1 MPSAWGCLLSRTAL
15 RFRAISDA
23 RSPPPWICPWHDRY
37 LAPGAVRRD
46 QGAAGGL
53 ELGLL
58 SQQLFSWHP
67 LYRRGLQVWGSAMVA
82 FNVVAL
88 LAGQV
93 PTEEAATLY
102 GWMSVIGLGLC
113 VFFGM
118 RANQMAI
125 ERYQSLGWEFAG
137 PRRKLL

>member
-1 MPSAWGCLLSRTAL
+1 MTVTLRQAQSGEIKVLQEGWSWGC
-15 RFRAISDA
+15 F
-23 RSPPPWICPWHDRY
+23 
-37 LAPGAVRRD
+37 
-46 QGAAGGL
+46 
-53 ELGLL
+53 LGSFFLGI
-58 SQQLFSWHP
+58 P

-125 ERYQSLGWEFAG
+125 ERYQSLGWEFAD
-137 PRRKLL
+137 PRSKLL

>member
-1 MPSAWGCLLSRTAL
+1 MTVTLRQAQSGEIKVLQEGWSWGC
-15 RFRAISDA
+15 F
-23 RSPPPWICPWHDRY
+23 
-37 LAPGAVRRD
+37 
-46 QGAAGGL
+46 
-53 ELGLL
+53 LGSFFLGI
-58 SQQLFSWHP
+58 P

-125 ERYQSLGWEFAG
+125 ERYLGMGWEFAD

>member
-1 MPSAWGCLLSRTAL
+1 MTVTLRQAQSGEIKVLQEGWSWGC
-15 RFRAISDA
+15 F
-23 RSPPPWICPWHDRY
+23 
-37 LAPGAVRRD
+37 
-46 QGAAGGL
+46 
-53 ELGLL
+53 LGSFFLGI
-58 SQQLFSWHP
+58 P

-125 ERYQSLGWEFAG
+125 ERYQSLGWEFAD

>member
-1 MPSAWGCLLSRTAL
+1 MTVTLRRAQTGEIKVLQEGWSWGC
-15 RFRAISDA
+15 F
-23 RSPPPWICPWHDRY
+23 
-37 LAPGAVRRD
+37 
-46 QGAAGGL
+46 
-53 ELGLL
+53 LGSFFLGI
-58 SQQLFSWHP
+58 P

-93 PTEEAATLY
+93 ATEEAATLY

-125 ERYQSLGWEFAG
+125 ERYQSLGWEFAD

>member
-1 MPSAWGCLLSRTAL
+1 MTVTLRQAQSGEIKVLQEGWSWGC
-15 RFRAISDA
+15 F
-23 RSPPPWICPWHDRY
+23 
-37 LAPGAVRRD
+37 
-46 QGAAGGL
+46 
-53 ELGLL
+53 LGSFFLGI
-58 SQQLFSWHP
+58 P

-102 GWMSVIGLGLC
+102 GWMSVIGLALC

-125 ERYQSLGWEFAG
+125 ERYQSLGWEFAD

>member
-1 MPSAWGCLLSRTAL
+1 MTVTLRQAQTGEIKVLQEGWSWGC
-15 RFRAISDA
+15 F
-23 RSPPPWICPWHDRY
+23 
-37 LAPGAVRRD
+37 
-46 QGAAGGL
+46 
-53 ELGLL
+53 LGSFFLGI
-58 SQQLFSWHP
+58 P

-102 GWMSVIGLGLC
+102 GWMSVTGLGLC

-125 ERYQSLGWEFAG
+125 ERYQSLGWEFAD

>member
-1 MPSAWGCLLSRTAL
+1 MICPRSGAVHFRFRGVRAMTVTLRQAQTGEIKVLQEGWSWGCFFGS
-15 RFRAISDA
+15 FI
-23 RSPPPWICPWHDRY
+23 
-37 LAPGAVRRD
+37 
-46 QGAAGGL
+46 
-53 ELGLL
+53 LGI
-58 SQQLFSWHP
+58 P

-82 FNVVAL
+82 FNVVVL

-93 PTEEAATLY
+93 PTEAAATLY
-102 GWMSVIGLGLC
+102 GWMSVIGLALC

-125 ERYQSLGWEFAG
+125 ERYLGMGWEFAA